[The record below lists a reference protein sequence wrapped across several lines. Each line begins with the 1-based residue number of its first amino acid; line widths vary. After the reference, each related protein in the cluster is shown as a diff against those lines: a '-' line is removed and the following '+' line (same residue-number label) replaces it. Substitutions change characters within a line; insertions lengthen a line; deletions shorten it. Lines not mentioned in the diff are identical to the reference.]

1 MAWVY
6 IMAQRRFGPIY
17 VGATTNLLQRV
28 WQHKNDVLPGF
39 ARDHQCHL
47 LVWFEEQQNM
57 YWALQRERNIKHWVR
72 QWKNE
77 LIEAGNPEWDD
88 LYLGIAQ
95 G

>member
-39 ARDHQCHL
+39 VRDHQCHL